1 VRPPSKVM
9 EVVDCRDLGQRGAD
23 GARGSG
29 KDGADHRYFGS
40 FGARVVLV
48 TMWSLRPSLR
58 RTDPV
63 DARNIAGSGGTFA

>member
-1 VRPPSKVM
+1 MDR
-9 EVVDCRDLGQRGAD
+9 RDLGQRSAD
-23 GARGSG
+23 SARGSG
-29 KDGADHRYFGS
+29 KDRVNHRYFGS

-63 DARNIAGSGGTFA
+63 DARNTAGSGGTFA